1 MYSEITFV
9 SYIILLFTQV
19 LYSHLSSISQGF
31 DFHDFTWIT
40 EGDVR
45 SHCKDNKTHINIL
58 LEYIHENATAVIE
71 AKETVK
77 EAAEFYD
84 ENDEQ
89 KERAA
94 QRLGK

>member
-1 MYSEITFV
+1 M
-9 SYIILLFTQV
+9 FTQ
-19 LYSHLSSISQGF
+19 LLSHNLSPISQGF

-45 SHCKDNKTHINIL
+45 SHCKDNKTHNIL

-71 AKETVK
+71 ASETVK

-89 KERAA
+89 KKRAA
-94 QRLGK
+94 QRLGNGHIS